1 MANLEIKL
9 NAAGAGVKLW
19 QIAQRLGI
27 TDSTLSRKLRF
38 ELPNEEKKRLLS
50 IVDDLSKGER
60 P

>member
-9 NAAGAGVKLW
+9 KAAGAGVKLW